1 MSNFFSMWLTLPCI
15 LQKKLLGIG
24 FPLLKTQALKIH
36 TKITRQVWHEGTCFT
51 GHVGLC
57 PLFQEL
63 SEWGRGSTEK
73 LETCYTQDQWWSI
86 SWFSTLKIFEDKRLR
101 SLIIIIYFYKVLHS
115 YTMLLCTW
123 YFIFITTVKQ
133 ALYWQNISSGFPWWL
148 FYGLPQCRD
157 DFCYCTL
164 HNVLG
169 RDVKRAHS
177 HLQQLLNHS

>member
-1 MSNFFSMWLTLPCI
+1 MTGLTWRD
-15 LQKKLLGIG
+15 LLHWPHW
-24 FPLLKTQALKIH
+24 PLSLISRIIWVRERVNREIRNVLHTGPMMEHFHGSPLSRYFKT
-36 TKITRQVWHEGTCFT
+36 
-51 GHVGLC
+51 
-57 PLFQEL
+57 
-63 SEWGRGSTEK
+63 
-73 LETCYTQDQWWSI
+73 
-86 SWFSTLKIFEDKRLR
+86 KRLR
-101 SLIIIIYFYKVLHS
+101 SLIIITYFYKVLHG
-115 YTMLLCTW
+115 YTMLLCTQ